1 MTHGLLSGLLSGLP
15 QTGGS
20 QAGGPIQFSRRRSS
34 FGRGRG
40 NVHPIPP
47 PPAKYERINAGRA
60 KLIAKAERSRLRSE
74 AAKARTRRASR

>member
-1 MTHGLLSGLLSGLP
+1 MMSGLLSGLLSGLP
-15 QTGGS
+15 ASEGPQLRGS
-20 QAGGPIQFSRRRSS
+20 TLSLRRRSS

-47 PPAKYERINAGRA
+47 HPAKAARIAAGRA

-74 AAKARTRRASR
+74 AARRASR